1 VTCGGLQRRRGWGPG
16 WGNCARGGEREGEGG
31 QPREGVRFRRRVGI
45 EKGDRFVRSV
55 YPRVSSCV
63 ALITKELGIAMGSR
77 VGPADG

>member
-1 VTCGGLQRRRGWGPG
+1 LRWTAAPPGLGSGLGKLRERGRKG
-16 WGNCARGGEREGEGG
+16 RGGG

-55 YPRVSSCV
+55 YPRVSSSV

>member
-1 VTCGGLQRRRGWGPG
+1 MDCSAAGVGVRV
-16 WGNCARGGEREGEGG
+16 GEIAREGAKGKGRG